1 MKFFLLDDPRI
12 SAFPTYTAADARRAL
27 VGAGFEVEA
36 VTLSGLSGLSRLQAD
51 VLVLP
56 YLDGDMS
63 GGPLEGLIRF
73 HAEGG
78 GLLFLGD
85 TPHVGR
91 SYPYR
96 NSQASDLRLTRCK
109 DPLQIR
115 GLTEMGRKIL
125 GDLPGWERM
134 LNREM
139 RGCVRTSAF
148 APDECHNL
156 FECAAGFK
164 ELSPVVF
171 IERRDRRFLGARA
184 AVVGFDG
191 GEPRENIMGVCDL
204 PWTFDPGLLTR
215 DWEGA
220 DLMVARLA
228 AAVVPP
234 EVALALE
241 FDPVV
246 AAGTRQVISLVAR
259 NLGSEP
265 REIEAVLR
273 MPEAKSK
280 CSILPLLP
288 QQSKRQDA
296 ASTALEPGETR
307 VVSSCEV
314 ICPLGPTE
322 ISACLLGAL
331 SADVRRT
338 CFGFGER
345 PDSPALS
352 MGFSVFR
359 VFRSQ
364 SIDAAYRDFV
374 HSTGR
379 LGMQYIRMALAWEDL
394 EPEPGRYVWDVP
406 DQFLEL
412 TALENLPAFFW
423 IFPTARGS
431 GLGEA
436 GVPEWVLREPSVDR
450 FGKPGNFPCI
460 WSPFYRERYFAFLA
474 ALAGRYA
481 DDPRLLRFVFD
492 FGNSDF
498 SYTYHYYGDRAD
510 IFDYSPHE
518 QAAFAGW
525 LESGGVPLSDLE
537 RRWGRTF
544 QKFSDVP
551 VPFSEQRE
559 AWLLYDQFRVWGLHQ
574 GIKEAVAI
582 IRRHAPTKLPP
593 DFPGHGLGSISDI
606 GTYVNHAQARHWEE
620 VSRHDPSLTEAHNMG
635 EQWGGEPWQ
644 VGGRYPDYD
653 DALFQS
659 VRLEADYLT
668 IPGADLGVW
677 ENDIGRVAMIRRT
690 LAGAKRARPRVAIM
704 DRMAWDDRGSLAQV
718 GARLDQPVDII
729 SRTCRYDYA
738 GYGLVVLPPD
748 EIVSTLRGPSS
759 LLPLDEGYYAD
770 MLDAVSR
777 GLKVVVF
784 PRTGFGDPLN
794 PLRRILGLGDVRY
807 SSPEHQELEYPASWG
822 GGSGSGVFASIA
834 GASTDEILLRNKSGT
849 PLALFRPHG
858 LGGVI
863 LPGYDSLPDSLDGD
877 FRYDGADHLRD
888 HTLARLLL
896 HLGIVP
902 EALCTG
908 QACCYKES
916 LSTPARDFLL
926 FYSHRDGPFE
936 IPVTF
941 RSSRSPQRIMELSSG
956 RSHDVV
962 PAGDPGWFSF
972 KLTLPPARGQYFV
985 VE

>member
-1 MKFFLLDDPRI
+1 MKFSLLDDPRI
-12 SAFPTYTAADARRAL
+12 SPLPTYTAADARRAL

-36 VTLSGLSGLSRLQAD
+36 VTLAGLAGLSRRQAD
-51 VLVLP
+51 ALVLP

-63 GGPLEGLIRF
+63 GGPLEGVIRF

-96 NSQASDLRLTRCK
+96 NSQGPELRLTRCR

-125 GDLPGWERM
+125 GDLPDWERM

-215 DWEGA
+215 DWAGA
-220 DLMVARLA
+220 DVMVARLA
-228 AAVVPP
+228 AAVVPTD
-234 EVALALE
+234 VALALE

-246 AAGTRQVISLVAR
+246 AAGTPQVISLVAR
-259 NLGSEP
+259 NLGSDP

-273 MPEAKSK
+273 TDVGQASR
-280 CSILPLLP
+280 LPFKDGNRDGRPTLL
-288 QQSKRQDA
+288 Q
-296 ASTALEPGETR
+296 PGETR
-307 VVSSCEV
+307 VVSSREIV
-314 ICPLGPTE
+314 CPLGPNE
-322 ISACLLGAL
+322 ISASLAGAPPT
-331 SADVRRT
+331 DVCRT
-338 CFGFGER
+338 CFGFGDR
-345 PDSPALS
+345 PDSPPLS

-364 SIDAAYRDFV
+364 SVDAAYRDFV

-379 LGMQYIRMALAWEDL
+379 LGMQYVRMALAWEDL
-394 EPEPGRYVWDVP
+394 EPEPGCYRWDVP
-406 DQFLEL
+406 DQLLDLAASEK
-412 TALENLPAFFW
+412 LPAFFW

-431 GLGEA
+431 GLGEG

-481 DDPRLLRFVFD
+481 DDPRLSRFVFD

-544 QKFSDVP
+544 RKFSDVP

-574 GIKEAVAI
+574 GIKEAVGI
-582 IRRHAPTKLPP
+582 IRRQAPSKLPP

-606 GTYVNHAQARHWEE
+606 GAYVNHAQSRHWAE

-690 LAGAKRARPRVAIM
+690 LAGAKRARPRIAIM
-704 DRMAWDDRGSLAQV
+704 DRMAWDDRGSLAHV

-729 SRTCRYDYA
+729 SQTCRYDYA

-748 EIVSTLRGPSS
+748 EIVSTSRGPSS

-784 PRTGFGDPLN
+784 PRTGLGDSLN

-807 SSPEHQELEYPASWG
+807 GPPEHQELEYPASWG

-834 GASTDEILLRNKSGT
+834 GASTDQILLSNKSGAA
-849 PLALFRPHG
+849 LALFRPHG
-858 LGGVI
+858 LGGMI

-877 FRYDGADHLRD
+877 FRYDCADHLHD

-896 HLGIVP
+896 YLGIVP
-902 EALCTG
+902 EALRTG

-926 FYSHRDGPFE
+926 FYSHRAEPFE

-941 RSSRSPQRIMELSSG
+941 RSSRSPRRIMELSSG
-956 RSHDVV
+956 RLHDVS
-962 PAGDPGWFSF
+962 PAVDPGWFSF
-972 KLTLPPARGQYFV
+972 QLTLPPGRGQYFV